1 MWFNNIGR
9 TRFNYPER
17 ILIFLKHI
25 GLHKNPQPVKMVTTK
40 KYLNELTY
48 EIVGCA
54 IEVHKHLGPGL
65 LESVYEKCFLRE
77 LSLRNIAYQNQIW
90 APLEYKGMLLDTE
103 LRLDVLVEDILCAEL
118 KAQQG
123 LLPIH
128 EAVLLSYMQMLQK
141 PKGIL
146 INFHC
151 VNIFKEGQRT
161 LVNNLFSLLPDE

>member
-1 MWFNNIGR
+1 M
-9 TRFNYPER
+9 R
-17 ILIFLKHI
+17 I
-25 GLHKNPQPVKMVTTK
+25 TK

-48 EIVGCA
+48 RVIGCA

-77 LSLRNIAYQNQIW
+77 LNLQGITNKSQNW
-90 APLEYKGMLLDTE
+90 VPLEYKGLQLDTE
-103 LRLDVLVEDILCAEL
+103 LRLDVLVEDILCVEL
-118 KAQQG
+118 KAQEG

-128 EAVLLSYMQMLQK
+128 DAVLLSYMQMLQK

-151 VNIFKEGQRT
+151 VNIFKEGQKT
-161 LVNNLFSLLPDE
+161 LVNNLFSLLPEE

>member
-1 MWFNNIGR
+1 MQI
-9 TRFNYPER
+9 
-17 ILIFLKHI
+17 
-25 GLHKNPQPVKMVTTK
+25 TK

-48 EIVGCA
+48 KVIGCA

-77 LSLRNIAYQNQIW
+77 LDLRGIVNKSQIW
-90 APLEYKGMLLDTE
+90 VPLKYKGLSLDTE
-103 LRLDVLVEDILCAEL
+103 LRLDVLVEDILCVEL
-118 KAQQG
+118 KAQEG

-128 EAVLLSYMQMLQK
+128 DAVVLSYMQMLQK

-151 VNIFKEGQRT
+151 VNIFKDGQKT
-161 LVNNLFSLLPDE
+161 LVNNLFSLLPEE